1 MGCEK
6 SKQLPIHLTKA
17 CGYSIIAS
25 MRSGLEKKLEFSVLW
40 RLLGVTVTILLVGC
54 QANVHV
60 DRDALALPSAAQPA
74 PHNLSLLAVD
84 FDPPL
89 DELELV
95 AGQGVIL
102 LAAIQNN
109 GEEAEQ
115 NVPVVA
121 RLYDVDP
128 IRSRVSPLV
137 ESTAYVGHV
146 EPGQITIVRFE
157 RITSLPMR
165 PRYYLTVEVAGVDRE
180 VHLLDNVQRLGIEIE
195 PTPTS
200 KDAAQP

>member
-17 CGYSIIAS
+17 RGYSIIVA
-25 MRSGLEKKLEFSVLW
+25 MRSEVEKKPEHSVLW

-60 DRDALALPSAAQPA
+60 DRDGLALPPATQPA
-74 PHNLSLLAVD
+74 LHNLSLLAVD

-115 NVPVVA
+115 NVPVIA

-128 IRSRVSPLV
+128 SRSRVPPLI

-157 RITSLPMR
+157 RITSLPSR

-180 VHLLDNVQRLGIEIE
+180 VHLLDNVQHLGIEIE
-195 PTPTS
+195 PTPAS
-200 KDAAQP
+200 REAESP

>member
-17 CGYSIIAS
+17 CRYSIIVS
-25 MRSGLEKKLEFSVLW
+25 MRTGLEKKPEYSVLW

-60 DRDALALPSAAQPA
+60 DRDALALPPAAQPA

-115 NVPVVA
+115 NVPVIA

-128 IRSRVSPLV
+128 SRSRVLPLI

-146 EPGQITIVRFE
+146 EPGQIMIVRFE
-157 RITSLPMR
+157 RITSLPSR

-180 VHLLDNVQRLGIEIE
+180 VYLLDNVQRLGIEIE

>member
-1 MGCEK
+1 MR
-6 SKQLPIHLTKA
+6 SALAKQL
-17 CGYSIIAS
+17 GYSVLGRSLGIIA
-25 MRSGLEKKLEFSVLW
+25 
-40 RLLGVTVTILLVGC
+40 TILLVGC
-54 QANVHV
+54 QANVHI
-60 DRDALALPSAAQPA
+60 DRDALAVPPAAQPA

-89 DELELV
+89 DEVELI

-109 GEEAEQ
+109 GEEAER

-137 ESTAYVGHV
+137 ESIAYVGHV

-157 RITSLPMR
+157 CITSLPPR

-195 PTPTS
+195 PTPAS
-200 KDAAQP
+200 EDAAQP

>member
-17 CGYSIIAS
+17 RGYSIIAS
-25 MRSGLEKKLEFSVLW
+25 MRSGLAKEPEHSVLW

-60 DRDALALPSAAQPA
+60 DRDAPAWPPAAQPA

-89 DELELV
+89 DEVELV
-95 AGQGVIL
+95 AGQGVTL

-109 GEEAEQ
+109 GEEAER

-128 IRSRVSPLV
+128 MRSRVSPLI

-146 EPGQITIVRFE
+146 EPGQITIVCFE
-157 RITSLPMR
+157 RITSLPLR

-200 KDAAQP
+200 EEAAQP